1 MENADI
7 LKNDPGSL
15 RYRRESS
22 TLVVLGTGVMAFGLW
37 SIIKLLGTFA
47 FRIPLFTVS
56 EEKELGSVGMIFAV
70 IVAVIIVSV
79 DVLLRIFVGIRARRE
94 GEGKKKAGKAYLVFL
109 VLMIIVSVISV
120 IVEID
125 AVLSA
130 ERDFFDS
137 FANLIME
144 LSSLVV
150 SLEVFMA
157 AIYVRRFRAKSK
169 EGSK

>member
-1 MENADI
+1 MENTDI

-22 TLVVLGTGVMAFGLW
+22 TLVVLGTGVMVFGIW
-37 SIIKLLGTFA
+37 SIIKLLGMFA
-47 FRIPLFTVS
+47 FRIPLFTAS
-56 EEKELGSVGMIFAV
+56 EEEDLGSVGMLFAV
-70 IVAVIIVSV
+70 IIAVIIVSV

-94 GEGKKKAGKAYLVFL
+94 GEGKKAEKAYLVFL

-120 IVEID
+120 AVEID

-137 FANLIME
+137 YANLIME
-144 LSSLVV
+144 LTSLVV
-150 SLEVFMA
+150 SFEVFMA
-157 AIYVRRFRAKSK
+157 AKYVRRFRAKAE

>member
-1 MENADI
+1 MENTDI

-22 TLVVLGTGVMAFGLW
+22 TLVVLGTGVMAFGIW
-37 SIIKLLGTFA
+37 SIIKLIGTFA
-47 FRIPLFTVS
+47 FRIPLFTAS
-56 EEKELGSVGMIFAV
+56 EEEELGSVGMIFA
-70 IVAVIIVSV
+70 IIIAVIIVSV

-94 GEGKKKAGKAYLVFL
+94 GAGKKAGKAYLVFL

-137 FANLIME
+137 YANLIME
-144 LSSLVV
+144 LTSLVV
-150 SLEVFMA
+150 SFEVFMA
-157 AIYVRRFRAKSK
+157 AIYVRRFRAKAE

>member
-1 MENADI
+1 MENTDI

-22 TLVVLGTGVMAFGLW
+22 TLVVLGTGVMAFGIW
-37 SIIKLLGTFA
+37 SIIKLIGTFA
-47 FRIPLFTVS
+47 FRIPLFTAS
-56 EEKELGSVGMIFAV
+56 EEEELGSVGMIFA
-70 IVAVIIVSV
+70 IIIAVIIVSV

-94 GEGKKKAGKAYLVFL
+94 GAGKKAGKAYLVFL

-137 FANLIME
+137 YANLIME
-144 LSSLVV
+144 LTSLVV
-150 SLEVFMA
+150 SFEVYMA
-157 AIYVRRFRAKSK
+157 AIYVRRFRAKAE

>member
-1 MENADI
+1 MENTDI

-22 TLVVLGTGVMAFGLW
+22 TLVVLGTGVMAFGIW
-37 SIIKLLGTFA
+37 SIIKLIGTFA
-47 FRIPLFTVS
+47 FRIPLFTAS
-56 EEKELGSVGMIFAV
+56 EEEELGSVGMIFA
-70 IVAVIIVSV
+70 IIIAVIIVSV

-94 GEGKKKAGKAYLVFL
+94 GAGKKAGKAYLVFL

-120 IVEID
+120 AVEID

-137 FANLIME
+137 YANLIME
-144 LSSLVV
+144 LTSLVV
-150 SLEVFMA
+150 SFEVFMA
-157 AIYVRRFRAKSK
+157 AIYVRRFRAKAE

>member
-1 MENADI
+1 MENTDI

-22 TLVVLGTGVMAFGLW
+22 TLVVLGTGVMVFGIW
-37 SIIKLLGTFA
+37 SIIKLIGTFA
-47 FRIPLFTVS
+47 FRIPLFTAS
-56 EEKELGSVGMIFAV
+56 EEEDLGSVGMLFAV
-70 IVAVIIVSV
+70 IIAVIIVSV

-94 GEGKKKAGKAYLVFL
+94 GAGKKAGKAYLVFL

-137 FANLIME
+137 YANLIME
-144 LSSLVV
+144 LTSLVV
-150 SLEVFMA
+150 SFEVYMA
-157 AIYVRRFRAKSK
+157 AIYVRRFRAKAE

>member
-1 MENADI
+1 MENTDI
-7 LKNDPGSL
+7 LQNDPGSL

-22 TLVVLGTGVMAFGLW
+22 TLVVLGTGVMVFGIW

-47 FRIPLFTVS
+47 FRIPLFTAS
-56 EEKELGSVGMIFAV
+56 EEEDLGSVGMIFA
-70 IVAVIIVSV
+70 IIIAVIIVSV

-94 GEGKKKAGKAYLVFL
+94 GSGKKAGKAYLVFL

-120 IVEID
+120 AAEID

-130 ERDFFDS
+130 ERDFFDTY
-137 FANLIME
+137 ANLIME
-144 LSSLVV
+144 LTSLVV
-150 SLEVFMA
+150 SFEVFMA
-157 AIYVRRFRAKSK
+157 AIYVRRFRAKAE

>member
-1 MENADI
+1 MENTDI

-22 TLVVLGTGVMAFGLW
+22 TLVVLGTGVMVFGIW
-37 SIIKLLGTFA
+37 SIIKLIGTFA
-47 FRIPLFTVS
+47 FRIPLFTAS
-56 EEKELGSVGMIFAV
+56 EEEDLGSVGMLFAIIIAV
-70 IVAVIIVSV
+70 ILVSV

-94 GEGKKKAGKAYLVFL
+94 GEGKKAGKAYLVFL

-120 IVEID
+120 AVEID

-137 FANLIME
+137 YANLIME
-144 LSSLVV
+144 LTSLVV
-150 SLEVFMA
+150 SFEVFMA
-157 AIYVRRFRAKSK
+157 AIYVRRFRAKAE